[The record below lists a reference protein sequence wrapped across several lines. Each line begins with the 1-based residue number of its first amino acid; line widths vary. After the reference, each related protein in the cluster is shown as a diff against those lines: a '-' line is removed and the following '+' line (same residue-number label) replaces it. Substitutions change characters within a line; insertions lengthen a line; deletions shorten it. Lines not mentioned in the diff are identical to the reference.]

1 MKKQVV
7 DLSNKNISE
16 IDIPESIFGIKVFP
30 DLIHQYIR
38 YQNAKSRQGSHKTKT
53 RSEIKGKA
61 KKPFAQKGTGNARQG
76 SSKPPHYRGGA
87 TSMGPQNRDHSF
99 SLNKKEKTLALRC
112 ALSNKIKNE
121 DIIFINSLEVNN
133 HKTKK
138 LFERLKKFKF
148 KSALFIHND
157 SDKLIKLPLSQY
169 YVPGWE
175 NHLYS
180 YKRVCREGCVFNLNC
195 GCKSTIRD
203 YYNLMSDNINI
214 ICCNQNTRFDL
225 CWSDKYCMEHFIHN
239 HLVK

>member
-7 DLSNKNISE
+7 DLSNKNITE

-99 SLNKKEKTLALRC
+99 SLNKKEKTLALKC
-112 ALSNKIKNE
+112 ALSNKSKKE
-121 DIIFINSLEVNN
+121 EIIFVDSLEIAN

-138 LFERLKKFKF
+138 LFNSLKKFNF
-148 KSALFIHND
+148 NSALFIH
-157 SDKLIKLPLSQY
+157 SDKSNNENFKKASSNIPKLAMLSEKGLNVRDLMTFDKIFIEKTAIEQIT
-169 YVPGWE
+169 
-175 NHLYS
+175 
-180 YKRVCREGCVFNLNC
+180 KRL
-195 GCKSTIRD
+195 T
-203 YYNLMSDNINI
+203 
-214 ICCNQNTRFDL
+214 
-225 CWSDKYCMEHFIHN
+225 
-239 HLVK
+239 